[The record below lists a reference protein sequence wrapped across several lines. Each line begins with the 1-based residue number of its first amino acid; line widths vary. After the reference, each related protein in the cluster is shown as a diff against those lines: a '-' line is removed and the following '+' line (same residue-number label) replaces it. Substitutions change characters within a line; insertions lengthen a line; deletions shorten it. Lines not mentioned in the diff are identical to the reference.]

1 MTKKWYVEGDDGR
14 LTLYDDE
21 NRAKNARRGSQSLG
35 VLEMTTLPDA
45 PSYYEDTPVGLVANL
60 AGRAGFNVRI
70 QDSPG
75 CGTSCPCRS
84 CQMKYHGG
92 W

>member
-1 MTKKWYVEGDDGR
+1 MTTKWYVKGDDGR

-21 NRAKNARRGSQSLG
+21 NRAKNARRGSQSWG

-45 PSYYEDTPVGLVANL
+45 PSY
-60 AGRAGFNVRI
+60 
-70 QDSPG
+70 SS
-75 CGTSCPCRS
+75 GTSAPSTVVSVGDRHGESCSCRS
-84 CQMKYHGG
+84 CQMMYHGG